1 MTNNNSNDKDDG
13 CGSDIIAM
21 VMMTIKIMM
30 IIRISKL

>member
-21 VMMTIKIMM
+21 VMITKDHDDY
-30 IIRISKL
+30 